1 MPVGVALGSK
11 AVVEGSK
18 DAGGEGWLLGEAI
31 DEGTIKSSR
40 FM

>member
-1 MPVGVALGSK
+1 MPVGVALRSK
-11 AVVEGSK
+11 VVVEGSSE
-18 DAGGEGWLLGEAI
+18 AGGEGWLMGDAI